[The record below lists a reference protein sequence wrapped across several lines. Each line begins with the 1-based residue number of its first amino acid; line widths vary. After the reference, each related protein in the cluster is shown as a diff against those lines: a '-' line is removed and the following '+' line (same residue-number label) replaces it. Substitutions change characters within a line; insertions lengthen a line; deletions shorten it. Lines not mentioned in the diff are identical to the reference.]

1 MHLWSDASEEWWKY
15 RTFLP
20 LAERLCYIDPAVAS
34 DDFNAGALNRR
45 IWTFIDP
52 RRDATVATTGTLT
65 RDAWLCISVPSSSS
79 HNVWED
85 GNYAARVMQTARDT
99 DFEIEVKFESGVS
112 RKYQIQGILIEQDEA
127 HFLRLDF
134 HSDGEG
140 TKLFA
145 ATFAPGSADTLKP
158 NVRLTQRIT
167 DEPDVAPLYMRV
179 RHQGNH
185 WTLSWSY
192 DGVDWS
198 TAVSFRHPL
207 RVKQAGAFAG
217 NVASGGQAPPAHT
230 ACLDYFFN
238 TERPLIPEDGPS
250 FSVSGTVV
258 GQGLITM
265 EPAQQRYYL
274 GDIVTLT
281 AVPEPGWSFTGWGGD
296 LSGTDNPAVITVNGN
311 MAVTA
316 TFTQDEYTLNV
327 GVDGEG
333 SIAKDPDQPT
343 YLYGASVSLTATA
356 DPGWS
361 FAGWSGDLS
370 GMDNPT
376 GITMNDDKVVT
387 ATFAQDEYTL
397 DVSVDGEGS
406 IVKDPD
412 QPTYLY
418 DESVSLTATADPG
431 WSFAGWSG
439 DLSGTDNP
447 TGITMDGNKV
457 ITGTFTREE
466 YTLNVSV
473 DGEGSVAK
481 DPDQSTYFYGASVS
495 LTATADPGW
504 SFAGWSGDLSG
515 MDNPA
520 GITMDGNK
528 VITGTFTQ
536 DEYTLDVS
544 VDGEGSVAKDP
555 DQSTYLYGVSVSLTA
570 TADPGWSFAGW
581 SGDLSGM
588 DNPETI
594 VMNGNKDVTAAF
606 AQDHYTLDVGVV
618 GEGTVE
624 REPDQ
629 GSYTY
634 GQVVILTAVPDLG
647 ATFVGWSGD
656 LSGSTNPDTV
666 TMDASKSVTATFSLE
681 EHTEMG
687 VDLAERTQAVR
698 DARRDR
704 GNTRLASL
712 SGAVSRTESR
722 DVCSSDLHWL
732 RSNAGEGTFPAV
744 PQGSR
749 SGGGTELGRRWDLVS
764 PSQRGVK
771 GLE

>member
-1 MHLWSDASEEWWKY
+1 MHLWSDASEELWKY

-34 DDFNAGALNRR
+34 DDFNGGALNRR

-85 GNYAARVMQTARDT
+85 GNYAARLMQPARDT

-127 HFLRLDF
+127 HFLRMDF

-145 ATFAPGSADTLKP
+145 ATFAPGSADTLKS

-167 DEPDVAPLYMRV
+167 DEPGVAPLYMRV

-198 TAVSFRHPL
+198 TAVSFRDPL
-207 RVKQAGAFAG
+207 SVRQAGAFAG

-238 TERPLIPEDGPS
+238 TERPIVPEDGPP

-281 AVPEPGWSFTGWGGD
+281 AVPDPGWSFLGWGGD
-296 LSGTDNPAVITVNGN
+296 LSGTDNPAMITVNGN

-316 TFTQDEYTLNV
+316 TFTQDEYTLDVSVEGEGSVAKDPDQSTYLYGEWVSLTATAESGWSFAGWSGDLSGMDNPTGITMNDDKV
-327 GVDGEG
+327 VTATFTQDEYTLDVSVEGEG
-333 SIAKDPDQPT
+333 SIAKDPDQST

-370 GMDNPT
+370 GMDNPA
-376 GITMNDDKVVT
+376 VV
-387 ATFAQDEYTL
+387 
-397 DVSVDGEGS
+397 
-406 IVKDPD
+406 
-412 QPTYLY
+412 
-418 DESVSLTATADPG
+418 
-431 WSFAGWSG
+431 
-439 DLSGTDNP
+439 
-447 TGITMDGNKV
+447 TMDGNKV
-457 ITGTFTREE
+457 ITGTFTQEE

-473 DGEGSVAK
+473 DGEGSIAK
-481 DPDQSTYFYGASVS
+481 DPDQSTYLYGASVS

-504 SFAGWSGDLSG
+504 SFAGWSGDLS
-515 MDNPA
+515 
-520 GITMDGNK
+520 
-528 VITGTFTQ
+528 
-536 DEYTLDVS
+536 S
-544 VDGEGSVAKDP
+544 
-555 DQSTYLYGVSVSLTA
+555 
-570 TADPGWSFAGW
+570 
-581 SGDLSGM
+581 M

-624 REPDQ
+624 KEPDQ

-634 GQVVILTAVPDLG
+634 GQEVILTAVPDLG
-647 ATFVGWSGD
+647 AIFVGWSGD

-687 VDLAERTQAVR
+687 VDLTEQTQAVR
-698 DARRDR
+698 DARR
-704 GNTRLASL
+704 GSVNTRLASL
-712 SGAVSRTESR
+712 SGTVSRTESR

-732 RSNAGEGTFPAV
+732 RSNAGEGTFRAV

-749 SGGGTELGRRWDLVS
+749 SGGGMELGRRWNLAS
-764 PSQRGVK
+764 PSQRRIG
-771 GLE
+771 GME